1 MNILKKKMIDIS
13 KRLKDSSS
21 IYQQHI
27 RCKPIYKKKR
37 NVKYDNKKTN
47 NNVSTTLEYMKNPL
61 LKSYPIIS
69 LRNNRGKYKE
79 NKKLSWRKFSRMY
92 TINPFLCNVA
102 AEISCDCNA
111 VPLLSKEIHDIFKC
125 GECLEVEDEKK
136 KEEMEM
142 ETIQTNVDIELE
154 LTTQLVEEETDCF
167 LQHILKLPDRVYT
180 IFLHSNI
187 ITFICPIC
195 LERNNT
201 KGCLIQQCGH
211 VICKQCVKGMLT
223 NITDK
228 NLLKCMI
235 FPCPKCRFDP
245 SLDKGRGQLLM

>member
-1 MNILKKKMIDIS
+1 MIDIS

-27 RCKPIYKKKR
+27 RCKPIYKRKR
-37 NVKYDNKKTN
+37 NVKYKKNN
-47 NNVSTTLEYMKNPL
+47 NNVSATLEYMKNPL
-61 LKSYPIIS
+61 LKLYPIIS

-79 NKKLSWRKFSRMY
+79 NKKSLLSWRKFSRMY
-92 TINPFLCNVA
+92 TINPFLCNVG

-111 VPLLSKEIHDIFKC
+111 VPLLSKQIHDIFKC
-125 GECLEVEDEKK
+125 GECLEAEDEKK
-136 KEEMEM
+136 EDELL
-142 ETIQTNVDIELE
+142 TTTVQTNVDIELE

-167 LQHILKLPDRVYT
+167 LQHILNLPDRVNT
-180 IFLHSNI
+180 IFLYSNMI
-187 ITFICPIC
+187 SFICPIC

-228 NLLKCMI
+228 NLLKYMI
-235 FPCPKCRFDP
+235 FPCPKCRSVP
-245 SLDKGRGQLLM
+245 LMEINDKGRGQLLM

>member
-1 MNILKKKMIDIS
+1 MIDIS

-27 RCKPIYKKKR
+27 RCEPIYKKKR
-37 NVKYDNKKTN
+37 NVKYNEEKKKKNKLA
-47 NNVSTTLEYMKNPL
+47 TLEYMKNPL

-79 NKKLSWRKFSRMY
+79 NKKKLLSWRKFSRMY
-92 TINPFLCNVA
+92 TINPFLYNVA

-125 GECLEVEDEKK
+125 GECLEAEDEK
-136 KEEMEM
+136 EE
-142 ETIQTNVDIELE
+142 TVQTKVDVKLE
-154 LTTQLVEEETDCF
+154 LTTQLVEDETDCF
-167 LQHILKLPDRVYT
+167 LEHVLNLPDGVDR

-187 ITFICPIC
+187 ISFICPIC

-211 VICKQCVKGMLT
+211 VICKQCVKGMLA

-235 FPCPKCRFDP
+235 FPCPKCRFIP
-245 SLDKGRGQLLM
+245 SLEINNKGHGQLLM